1 MSSSDEEGHETD
13 EQQEEQE
20 EVIEEVIAVRIRI
33 FFAHL
38 LLIVFL
44 KIYKARVL

>member
-20 EVIEEVIAVRIRI
+20 EITEEVNIII
-33 FFAHL
+33 QNENSFG
-38 LLIVFL
+38 
-44 KIYKARVL
+44 